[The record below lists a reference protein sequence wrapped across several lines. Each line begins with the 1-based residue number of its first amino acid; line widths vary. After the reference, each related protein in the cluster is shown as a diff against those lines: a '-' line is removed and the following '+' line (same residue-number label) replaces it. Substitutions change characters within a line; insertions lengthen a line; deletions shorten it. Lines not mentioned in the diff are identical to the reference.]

1 MVLLY
6 WMTRS
11 QKVIASGWD
20 ICKEINYYCRWVGHL
35 QENKLQLQ
43 VGGVFESTFNI
54 QLSSTTDRY
63 KRTRHRPNSEA
74 VWPRASDTDQ
84 HQDTESAWLHHSS
97 SIRAV
102 DQHHNTEFWCT
113 NRDQA
118 IGTGGRHT
126 NYIELASK
134 CRIGSMTPQFINIW
148 VADRHHS
155 TEFLQ
160 YAPCKSNNL
169 NLNWLCAPIK
179 HAIYIP
185 RAIVQWL

>member
-1 MVLLY
+1 MQVAVWFISMSYEAASKHGICLVTLQFINTEFY
-6 WMTRS
+6 WHHKFTTQAAYSIQHGNQTLKRWWLRAS
-11 QKVIASGWD
+11 ASG
-20 ICKEINYYCRWVGHL
+20 
-35 QENKLQLQ
+35 
-43 VGGVFESTFNI
+43 
-54 QLSSTTDRY
+54 
-63 KRTRHRPNSEA
+63 
-74 VWPRASDTDQ
+74 TDQ
-84 HQDTESAWLHHSS
+84 HHDTESDWLHCSS

-118 IGTGGRHT
+118 IDQAIGTGGRHT
-126 NYIELASK
+126 NYIESASK